1 MCEGQQAPAYAALLP
16 LVVALLTPS
25 ALVAQEPPL
34 LFGGA
39 SHYPPFHFRDAG
51 GQATGFDVEVLQA
64 IAQQRGLDI
73 DYRFD
78 DWSLIQDQ
86 LSQGQIDVVPM
97 FISTARQ
104 QLYLFSDIINLEHH
118 LVFGGRAAESISGI
132 ASLAG
137 LRVSSEGGSFAMSE
151 LERLGV
157 NAQLVEADSEADAL
171 RKVLRGDADVAL
183 LPAGIGRYTI
193 AAESLEGIEVLS
205 PPLFPVSYA
214 FAVHPSR
221 AELIT
226 ALNDGMATLQREGV
240 LEALRERWLRLPQ
253 AVVSDNAALE
263 YALWIV
269 SVLGFISLLAA
280 ILLWNHRVRDFRSL
294 DEKDR
299 QLMAD
304 LRKALSGGKLSWV
317 FQPQYSVLERRIS
330 GAEML
335 IRWQHPERGWVPP
348 DQFIVLA
355 EKTGLIK
362 AITREV
368 LRQAFIVLRDWQAA
382 GHEYKLSIN
391 VSANDL
397 ADRKVVERIGKD
409 LLRCGGYLTVEI
421 TETAIMQDIKAI
433 LANVETLRRAQV
445 KISLDDYGTGYSSL
459 ESLKAL
465 HFDEIK
471 IDKTFISDIA
481 QSERNLKLAQASIT
495 MGHELGASIV
505 AEGVEDHATIGLLEA
520 AGCDHLQG
528 YCISRPLALDDFVQ
542 FAKDFDT
549 ATSCL
554 NLPTTN

>member
-1 MCEGQQAPAYAALLP
+1 MREGQQAPAYAALIP
-16 LVVALLTPS
+16 LMVALFIPKSLE
-25 ALVAQEPPL
+25 AQGLPL

-39 SHYPPFHFRDAG
+39 SHYPPFHFRDSG

-64 IAQQRGLDI
+64 IAQRAAWDLEFH
-73 DYRFD
+73 FD
-78 DWSLIQDQ
+78 NWNLIQDQ

-97 FISTARQ
+97 FISNARQ
-104 QLYLFSDIINLEHH
+104 QQFLFSDIINLEHH
-118 LVFGGRAAESISGI
+118 LVFGGSAAASIPNI
-132 ASLAG
+132 AGLAG

-151 LERLGV
+151 LQRLGV
-157 NAQLVEADSEADAL
+157 SAQLVAADSEADAL
-171 RKVLRGDADVAL
+171 RKVQRGEADVAL

-193 AAESLEGIEVLS
+193 AAENLDGIEVLS

-221 AELIT
+221 AELIP
-226 ALNDGMATLQREGV
+226 ALNDGMATLQRDGV
-240 LEALRERWLRLPQ
+240 LEALRERWLRAPQ
-253 AVVSDNAALE
+253 AVVPNNAALE
-263 YALWIV
+263 YTLWFV

-280 ILLWNHRVRDFRSL
+280 ILLWNHRIRDFRSL

-304 LRKALSGGKLSWV
+304 LRKALSNGKLSWV

-368 LRQAFIVLRDWQAA
+368 LRQACVVLRDWQAA
-382 GHEYKLSIN
+382 GHQYKLSVN

-409 LLRCGGYLTVEI
+409 LHSCGGFLTVEI
-421 TETAIMQDIKAI
+421 TETAFMQDIKAI
-433 LANVETLRRAQV
+433 LANVDTLRRAQV

-471 IDKTFISDIA
+471 IDKTFISDLV
-481 QSERNLKLAQASIT
+481 QYERNLKLVQASII

-528 YCISRPLALDDFVQ
+528 YCISRPLALDDFVK
-542 FAKDFDT
+542 FAQDFNAGT
-549 ATSCL
+549 LSLSLQT
-554 NLPTTN
+554 PR